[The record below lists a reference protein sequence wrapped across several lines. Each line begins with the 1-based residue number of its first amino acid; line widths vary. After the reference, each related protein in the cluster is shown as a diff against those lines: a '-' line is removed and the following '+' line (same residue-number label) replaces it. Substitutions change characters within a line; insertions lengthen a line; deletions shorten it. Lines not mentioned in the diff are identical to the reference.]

1 MIAALAWKDDCLEIL
16 DQTQLPK
23 RTCYRQLHRI
33 EEVYEAIQT
42 LRVRGAPAIG
52 ITAAYGL
59 YLGMRQVAAESRK
72 DFFRVLQDKVRCL
85 ASARPT
91 AVNLSWALA
100 EVQRQLQ
107 ALPAEDVVA
116 LRERLL
122 ALAVA
127 LHEDDRRRCQAI
139 AEHGQ
144 QLVPAGAHILT
155 HCNAGALATG
165 GIGTALGIVYLA
177 HERGRQV
184 RVFADETRPLLQGA
198 RLTMWELTQAGVPAQ
213 LICDNMAAA
222 LMGQKQVDLV
232 IVGADRIA
240 ADGSVANKIGT
251 YSLAIAAQYH
261 GIAFY
266 VAAPLS
272 TFDSATP
279 TGAQIPIEMRDE
291 DEVRRVFHRM
301 LITLPQARC
310 WNPAFDVTPP
320 ELVTAIIT
328 ERGLVRPPY
337 EQTIRALLAGPPQL
351 QGRVGRLDE
360 NG

>member
-1 MIAALAWKDDCLEIL
+1 MIAAFAWKNDYLEIL
-16 DQTQLPK
+16 DQTQLPGK
-23 RTCYRQLHRI
+23 TRYRQLRRI
-33 EEVYEAIQT
+33 EEVHEAIRT

-59 YLGMRQVAAESRK
+59 YLGMRQVAAKSREE
-72 DFFRVLQDKVRCL
+72 FFRALQEKARYL

-100 EVQRQLQ
+100 EAQRKLE
-107 ALPAEDVVA
+107 ALPAQDVGA
-116 LRERLL
+116 LESRLL
-122 ALAVA
+122 GLAVA

-144 QLVPAGAHILT
+144 QLVPAGARILT

-177 HERGRQV
+177 HERGRV
-184 RVFADETRPLLQGA
+184 ARVFADESRPVLQGA
-198 RLTMWELTQAGVPAQ
+198 RLTMWELTQGGVPAQ

-232 IVGADRIA
+232 LVGADRIA

-251 YSLAIAAQYH
+251 YGLAIAARYH
-261 GIAFY
+261 GVPFY

-272 TFDSATP
+272 TFDLATP
-279 TGAQIPIEMRDE
+279 TGTRIPIETRDE
-291 DEVRRVFHRM
+291 DEIRRVCQRVW
-301 LITLPQARC
+301 ITLREAPC

-320 ELVTAIIT
+320 ELVTAIVT
-328 ERGLVRPPY
+328 ERGLARPPY
-337 EQTIRALLAGPPQL
+337 AQSVPALLGKVVD
-351 QGRVGRLDE
+351 G
-360 NG
+360 

>member
-1 MIAALAWKDDCLEIL
+1 MIAAFAWKNDCLEIL
-16 DQTQLPK
+16 DQTQLPT
-23 RTCYRQLHRI
+23 RVRHRRLRRI

-52 ITAAYGL
+52 IAAAYGL
-59 YLGMRQVAAESRK
+59 CLGMRQVAAKSR
-72 DFFRVLQDKVRCL
+72 DQFFRALQEKVAYL
-85 ASARPT
+85 ASARPV

-100 EVQRQLQ
+100 EVQRKLQ
-107 ALPAEDVVA
+107 ALPAQDVAA
-116 LRERLL
+116 LEAHLL

-139 AEHGQ
+139 AEHGL
-144 QLVPAGAHILT
+144 QLVPAGARILT

-177 HERGRQV
+177 HQQGRLA
-184 RVFADETRPLLQGA
+184 RVFADETRPVLQGA
-198 RLTMWELTQAGVPAQ
+198 RLTMWELAQAGVPAQ

-232 IVGADRIA
+232 LVGADRIA

-251 YSLAIAAQYH
+251 YGLAIAARHH
-261 GIAFY
+261 GVPFY

-272 TFDSATP
+272 TLDLATP
-279 TGAQIPIEMRDE
+279 TGAQMPRETRDQ
-291 DEVRRVFHRM
+291 DEVRRVCQRV
-301 LITLPQARC
+301 LITLPQAPC

-320 ELVTAIIT
+320 ELVTAIVT

-337 EQTIRALLAGPPQL
+337 AQSIRPLLAAQAPI
-351 QGRVGRLDE
+351 
-360 NG
+360 